1 MMFDI
6 IFILVIYTYII
17 GADNK
22 YLVVEIPKES
32 SPTLSDSGS
41 FQEELSEWSTYYKR
55 SIHNEKVDNTR

>member
-1 MMFDI
+1 MFDI

-32 SPTLSDSGS
+32 SPTLS
-41 FQEELSEWSTYYKR
+41 ELDVLRQNGKPTSRGLERIYIYISKN
-55 SIHNEKVDNTR
+55 ICI